1 MTRSSRA
8 SRTVLLLATIVLA
21 LVLPVY
27 SFRTSRAL
35 AEMQQIY
42 LRDRASRIADRLE
55 QLPPEQLS
63 KQPVLEGMR
72 RQEPGLVSLRC
83 YRNHEYDG
91 SPALEAIWSGRELSR
106 TEITSDGQRRVFRAW
121 MPFESTAGPLVAR
134 IDLDLT
140 GADFLMKHARRNILV
155 ASFSGATLMML
166 GLWAVWSARRAALLE
181 KRQLQLEHLAH
192 LGHMSAILAHEIRNP
207 LGTIKGFAQLACE
220 KADKHVL
227 ALLAPVLNEIG
238 RLEKLVKD
246 LLLYG
251 KPCKPEWHWVD
262 WAVIDRD
269 LEPHVTHTIGA
280 RPFRYR
286 CIAENFE
293 FETDPDL
300 LKEVLLNLLR
310 NSVEALGHSEDGEV
324 RIRVVTGPP
333 LVIAVEDD
341 GPGMAEA
348 MNDHLFE
355 PYYTTK
361 ASGTGLGLS
370 VARKL
375 VESLNGDLRFVPLE
389 PHGTRAELRFP
400 KAKVRHGTY
409 SDH

>member
-1 MTRSSRA
+1 MNRSARA
-8 SRTVLLLATIVLA
+8 SRFALLLATIALA
-21 LVLPVY
+21 IVLPVY
-27 SFRTSRAL
+27 SLRTSRAL

-42 LRDRASRIADRLE
+42 MRDRASRVADRLE
-55 QLPPEQLS
+55 RMSPKELNGDSL
-63 KQPVLEGMR
+63 LERLR
-72 RQEPGLVSLRC
+72 RQEPGLVAIRT
-83 YRNHEYDG
+83 YRNQENGG
-91 SPALEAIWSGRELSR
+91 SPALDAIRRGLELSR
-106 TEITSDGQRRVFRAW
+106 TEIATVGDRRLFRAW
-121 MPFESTAGPLVAR
+121 MPFESEEGFRIAR
-134 IDLDLT
+134 IDLDMT
-140 GADFLMKHARRNILV
+140 GSDFLMTHARRNIVV

-166 GLWAVWSARRAALLE
+166 GLWAVRSARRAALLE

-192 LGHMSAILAHEIRNP
+192 LGHMSAVLAHEIRNP

-220 KADKHVL
+220 KADSQVL

-251 KPCKPEWHWVD
+251 KPRKPEFRWVE
-262 WAVIDRD
+262 WATIEQE
-269 LEPHVTHTIGA
+269 LEPFVANAIGG
-280 RPFRYR
+280 RPLRYE
-286 CIAENFE
+286 CAAENFE

-310 NSVEALGHSEDGEV
+310 NAVEALAQSYEGKV
-324 RIRVVTGPP
+324 RIRVATASA

-341 GPGMAEA
+341 GPGMGAA
-348 MNDHLFE
+348 MNGHLFE

-375 VESLNGDLRFVPLE
+375 AESLGGDLRFLPLD
-389 PHGTRAELRFP
+389 PHGTCAQLEFP
-400 KAKVRHGTY
+400 QAKVRHGTY
-409 SDH
+409 SGH